1 MEIQIESPTGSSRW
15 IEAFRAIRTL
25 IRNPD
30 DTSQVFR
37 VIRAFSDRSLNR
49 QFERFRATPQG
60 RRILAGESTLLERL
74 TDRDAL
80 KRLPLGSLGRT
91 YAEFTRAEA
100 ISPKGLVEASLAAP
114 PESPD
119 MGLERRLFAA
129 RLRDSHDLWHVVT
142 GYGRDLI
149 GESALLAF
157 TYRQTGNRGIGL
169 IVAAAYWQA
178 GRGLPGGRAMIRGGY
193 RRAARADWLP
203 AADWESLLERPLAEV
218 RQTLRIE
225 PVERYAAVRS
235 VGAPSLA

>member
-1 MEIQIESPTGSSRW
+1 MASTTVSIRW
-15 IEAFRAIRTL
+15 LEAFRAIRTL

-37 VIRAFSDRSLNR
+37 VIRALSGRALDR

-60 RRILAGESTLLERL
+60 RRILARESTLLERL
-74 TDRDAL
+74 SDRDAL
-80 KRLPLGSLGRT
+80 ASLPQGSLGRT
-91 YAEFTRAEA
+91 YSEFTRAEA

-114 PESPD
+114 PESTD
-119 MGLERRLFAA
+119 MSPERLLFTA

-142 GYGRDLI
+142 GYGRDLV

-169 IVAAAYWQA
+169 IVAAAYWKA
-178 GRGLPGGRAMIRGGY
+178 GRDLPGGRAVIRDGY

-218 RQTLRIE
+218 RQMLRIE
-225 PVERYAAVRS
+225 PVGDYAAVRS
-235 VGAPSLA
+235 MGAPSIA